1 MAARKETALICG
13 DFWYVFKFN
22 SSVIAL
28 ELNLKIFIKN
38 LTSIRAGSVNLQ
50 RCSVEYGGKDR
61 VSWNYHGGLAV
72 KLYAFPCNSSPLK
85 IRLSFFVLLSSGT
98 KSLLIFFYHLCF
110 DLFKLT
116 TFQLSNSIFDR
127 PTMLACM

>member
-1 MAARKETALICG
+1 MAARTETALI
-13 DFWYVFKFN
+13 FVRFLINVFKFN

-61 VSWNYHGGLAV
+61 VS
-72 KLYAFPCNSSPLK
+72 
-85 IRLSFFVLLSSGT
+85 
-98 KSLLIFFYHLCF
+98 
-110 DLFKLT
+110 
-116 TFQLSNSIFDR
+116 
-127 PTMLACM
+127 